1 MMSDECRLD
10 DDENTM
16 KTPEESAVLQ
26 GVDILEDGAGGN
38 QPGDGLH
45 GERVALLYLLL
56 GYPIISS
63 P

>member
-10 DDENTM
+10 DDETAV

-45 GERVALLYLLL
+45 G
-56 GYPIISS
+56 
-63 P
+63 